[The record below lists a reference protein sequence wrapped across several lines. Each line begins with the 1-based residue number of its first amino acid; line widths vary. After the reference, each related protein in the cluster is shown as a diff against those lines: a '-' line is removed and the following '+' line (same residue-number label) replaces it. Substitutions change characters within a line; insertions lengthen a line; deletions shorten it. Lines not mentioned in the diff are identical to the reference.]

1 MSVSD
6 LLRAF
11 DEALEWDVDED
22 PPEDSPRSGLEG
34 RAQE

>member
-22 PPEDSPRSGLEG
+22 PPKDPPTSGLEG